1 MDNRRFDQELNELGI
16 QLTDVQKEQFDR
28 YYELLIEWNKVMNL
42 TSITE
47 FDEAVEKHFLDSL
60 SLVRVVSLHSNWKI
74 LDLGTGAGFPGIP
87 LAIFSPEKKFVLMDS
102 LQKRLN
108 VIEQLC
114 ADIGIDNVITVHGRA
129 EDLGRQPAHRE
140 KYDLCLSRAVANLSV
155 LCEYCL
161 PIVKQGGYM
170 MAYKG
175 RDAENELAAAE
186 GAIRKLGGSFENMI
200 PTPLDREGDEHK
212 LLLIKKTGPTGSKDP
227 RKAGTPA
234 KAP

>member
-1 MDNRRFDQELNELGI
+1 
-16 QLTDVQKEQFDR
+16 
-28 YYELLIEWNKVMNL
+28 
-42 TSITE
+42 
-47 FDEAVEKHFLDSL
+47 
-60 SLVRVVSLHSNWKI
+60 
-74 LDLGTGAGFPGIP
+74 
-87 LAIFSPEKKFVLMDS
+87 MDS

-186 GAIRKLGGSFENMI
+186 GAIKKLGGSFENMI

-212 LLLIKKTGPTGSKDP
+212 LLLIKKQALPGRNIQEKQGHL
-227 RKAGTPA
+227 RKNP
-234 KAP
+234 